1 MDSDDNTKAIVLG
14 NALGREQGESGTYV
28 MGGIITLEEYNPKLI
43 NRRGIEQY
51 DIMRLSDP
59 TVHAALTACKL
70 PLQAA
75 IWDIKAASDE
85 SLDQLAADFVKREL
99 MERNLNWHQLM
110 SEILTMFDFGFSLF
124 EKTYERTEFEG
135 KTMIG
140 LESLESRKQR
150 SILKWE
156 TLDGKPGVYQIL
168 QTGGASIDEEK
179 LLLFTNER
187 EGDNYQGRSV
197 LRYAYKPWH
206 MKHNLETI
214 TAVGVERM
222 AIGVPVLM
230 PPPRPDSGDVE
241 KAREFLRRFR
251 ANSQSYME
259 LPYGWNVEMMDMK
272 ANTTKDALPFINYC
286 GVNIMKS
293 VLAQFLELSSTASS
307 TGSRALSED
316 HSQFFEKACEG
327 KANLLAASVNDN
339 LIQQMCDLNWVNLPN
354 GYPELVFSN
363 LGDEIL
369 SEVGTFIQA
378 ATGGGVLT
386 PDPDLEDHLRSIAR
400 LPGLPDAIRDDY
412 ENRQTIATAQT
423 NTALTTLQFPAVDPN
438 GGAQPGV
445 APTAGTKYKTPAQLV
460 EDPDKK
466 QQSYGKKG
474 EPISRRSDPYLKQTA
489 STTASAS
496 SKLADYRNSL
506 IAAVMADESD

>member
-1 MDSDDNTKAIVLG
+1 MDSDDNPQAVKLG
-14 NALGREQGESGTYV
+14 KALGTEQGQSGTYV
-28 MGGIITLEEYNPKLI
+28 GGGIITLEEYNPKLI

-59 TVHAALTACKL
+59 TVHAALTAIKL

-75 IWDIKAASDE
+75 IWDIRAASDDPI
-85 SLDQLAADFVKREL
+85 DQTVADFVKREL

-124 EKTYERTEFEG
+124 EKTYEKTDFEG
-135 KTMIG
+135 QTRIG
-140 LESLESRKQR
+140 LQSLESRRQR

-179 LLLFTNER
+179 LLLFSNER

-214 TAVGVERM
+214 AAVGIERM

-230 PPPRPDSGDVE
+230 PPPRPEAADVQA
-241 KAREFLRRFR
+241 AREFLRQFR
-251 ANSQSYME
+251 ANSQQYME
-259 LPYGWNVEMMDMK
+259 LPHGWNVEMMDMK

-286 GVNIMKS
+286 GMNIMKS
-293 VLAQFLELSSTASS
+293 VLAQFLELSSTTSS

-327 KANLLAASVNDN
+327 KANILAASINDN
-339 LIQQMCDLNWVNLPN
+339 LIQQLCDLNWKNLPN

-369 SEVGTFIQA
+369 SEVGTFITA

-400 LPGLPDAIRDDY
+400 LPGLPDDIRDDY
-412 ENRQTIATAQT
+412 ENRQTIATAQQ
-423 NTALTTLQFPAVDPN
+423 NTQLGMLQFPAINPN
-438 GGAQPGV
+438 SPQPGV
-445 APTAGTKYKTPAQLV
+445 APGAVSKYKSNAQLV
-460 EDPDKK
+460 DDPDKK
-466 QQSYGKKG
+466 KQSYGKKG
-474 EPISRRSDPYLKQTA
+474 QPIDPRSDPYLKT
-489 STTASAS
+489 SAVS
-496 SKLADYRNSL
+496 ELRQYRQDL
-506 IAAVMADESD
+506 IARVMADESG